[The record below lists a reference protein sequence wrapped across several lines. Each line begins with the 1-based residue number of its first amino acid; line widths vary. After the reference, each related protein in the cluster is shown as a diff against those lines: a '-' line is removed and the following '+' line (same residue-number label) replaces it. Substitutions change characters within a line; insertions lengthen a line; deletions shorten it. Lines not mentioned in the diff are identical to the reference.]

1 MNNKFEELQKKM
13 EELEKKNEE
22 LERPKDLGEK
32 NEEEMDDIQED
43 MEDSQDKLDK
53 KDNAGASKSQKNA
66 SKKMKNKASK
76 MQESMDGAS
85 SDQAQ
90 EDVKTLRQLL
100 ENLVKLSFD
109 QEDLS
114 KFIEKSVINTP
125 PYVKSIQKQFKLKND
140 FQIIED
146 TLVALS
152 NRNSDIEGFVM
163 DKVSEIK
170 FNFKESLKLLEER
183 SLAQGL
189 KNKEGS

>member
-32 NEEEMDDIQED
+32 T
-43 MEDSQDKLDK
+43 K
-53 KDNAGASKSQKNA
+53 KKWMTFRKIWKTVRINLIKRQCRSFQVSKNA